1 MRVRADRARYGI
13 RGGDTREALRFN
25 FFAQRPWG
33 ARARRRIVTVAS
45 RRVLVTGAGG
55 FIGSHLAERLVREG
69 AQVRAFVH
77 YNSRGDRGWL
87 DRIPAETA
95 RQIDFFAG
103 DLKDPQAV
111 RRAVADSELVFHLG
125 ALIAIPYSYVNP
137 LDFVQTNVLGT
148 AHVLEACREIG
159 VERLVHTSTSEVYG
173 TAQRA
178 PIDETHP
185 LVGQSPY
192 AASKIG
198 ADQLAESY
206 RRSFGV
212 PVATARPFNVFG
224 PRQSAR
230 AVVAAIAVQCLAGG
244 PVRLGS
250 LRPTRDL
257 TYVDDTVD
265 GFLRLA
271 TAPGAVGE
279 VVNLG
284 SGREISIGAL
294 AETIAKLVDVRVSI
308 VEDESRVRPANSEV
322 GRLQAGV
329 DKARELL
336 GWQARVELE
345 EGLLRTIRWLESNRE
360 LYDDSRYA
368 I

>member
-1 MRVRADRARYGI
+1 MSLAGRSA
-13 RGGDTREALRFN
+13 
-25 FFAQRPWG
+25 
-33 ARARRRIVTVAS
+33 
-45 RRVLVTGAGG
+45 LVTGATG
-55 FIGSHLAERLVREG
+55 FIGSHLTERLVREG
-69 AQVRAFVH
+69 ARVRAFVH

-87 DRIPAETA
+87 DRLPESVAGE
-95 RQIDFFAG
+95 IDFFAG
-103 DLKDPQAV
+103 DLKDPQAT
-111 RRAVADSELVFHLG
+111 RRAVQGNELVFHLG

-137 LDFVQTNVLGT
+137 MDFVQTNVLGT
-148 AHVLEACREIG
+148 AHVLEACRDLGID
-159 VERLVHTSTSEVYG
+159 RLVHTSTSEVYG
-173 TAQRA
+173 TAQHT
-178 PIDETHP
+178 PIDERHP

-192 AASKIG
+192 AASKIA

-206 RRSFGV
+206 RRSFAV
-212 PVATARPFNVFG
+212 PVTTARPFNVYG

-230 AVVAAIAVQCLAGG
+230 AVVPAIAVQCLAGG

-257 TYVDDTVD
+257 TFVEDTVD
-265 GFLRLA
+265 GFVRLA

-294 AETIAKLVDVRVSI
+294 AETIAKLVDVRVPI
-308 VEDESRVRPANSEV
+308 LEDADRVRPADSEV
-322 GRLQAGV
+322 RQLRAGV
-329 DKARELL
+329 DKARGLL

-345 EGLLRTIRWLESNRE
+345 EGLLRTIRWLESNRGH
-360 LYDDSRYA
+360 YHGSRYA